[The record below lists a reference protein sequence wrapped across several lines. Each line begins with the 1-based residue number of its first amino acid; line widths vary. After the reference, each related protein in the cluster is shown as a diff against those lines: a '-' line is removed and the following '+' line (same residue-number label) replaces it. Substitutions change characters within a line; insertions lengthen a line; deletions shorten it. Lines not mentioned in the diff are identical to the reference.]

1 MVDGCGSLSGA
12 GKTLVLPLG
21 ERTAHNL
28 SLKHDLC
35 QGDHKLCMGC
45 NPPDK
50 IETQSFGPKQ
60 GF

>member
-1 MVDGCGSLSGA
+1 M
-12 GKTLVLPLG
+12 LPLG

-28 SLKHDLC
+28 SLKRDLC

-50 IETQSFGPKQ
+50 RDTQSFGPKQ